1 MARNKKT
8 NTKGKAK
15 GKDYEVVPDF
25 AADFMT
31 ENGTTVE
38 LALYDN
44 GDNKN
49 DRVKLVIGGA
59 FIIYCSAVVV
69 DKNKKEKYVF
79 LSYPSIYNKKSEK
92 YFNQAYCFEK
102 SLIEEINE
110 KLTDYYF
117 NYDE

>member
-1 MARNKKT
+1 MAQNKKT
-8 NTKGKAK
+8 NTKKGK
-15 GKDYEVVPDF
+15 GKDYELVPDF
-25 AADFMT
+25 AADFMS
-31 ENGTTVE
+31 ENGATVE

-44 GDNKN
+44 GDDKQ

-59 FIIYCSAVVV
+59 FIIYCSAVVN
-69 DKNKKEKYVF
+69 KSKKERYAF
-79 LSYPSIYNKKSEK
+79 LSYPSYYSKKYEK

-117 NYDE
+117 NYDK

>member
-1 MARNKKT
+1 MAQTKKT
-8 NTKGKAK
+8 NTKGKGK

-25 AADFMT
+25 SADFMT
-31 ENGTTVE
+31 ENGATVE

-44 GDNKN
+44 GEDKN

-69 DKNKKEKYVF
+69 NKSKKERYVF
-79 LSYPSIYNKKSEK
+79 LSYPSFYSKKSEQ

-102 SLIEEINE
+102 SLIEEIDE
-110 KLTDYYF
+110 ALTGYYF
-117 NYDE
+117 E

>member
-1 MARNKKT
+1 MAQNKKT
-8 NTKGKAK
+8 NTKGKCK

-38 LALYDN
+38 LTLYDN
-44 GDNKN
+44 GYDKQN
-49 DRVKLVIGGA
+49 RVKLVIGGA
-59 FIIYCSAVVV
+59 FIIYCSAVVY
-69 DKNKKEKYVF
+69 KNKKENYVF
-79 LSYPSIYNKKSEK
+79 LSYPSFYSKKFEK

-110 KLTDYYF
+110 ALTGYYF
-117 NYDE
+117 D

>member
-1 MARNKKT
+1 MAQNKT
-8 NTKGKAK
+8 NTKGK

-25 AADFMT
+25 SADFIT
-31 ENGTTVE
+31 QSGATVE

-44 GDNKN
+44 GDKQ

-59 FIIYCSAVVV
+59 FIIYCSAVVI
-69 DKNKKEKYVF
+69 NKSKRERYAF
-79 LSYPSIYNKKSEK
+79 LSYPSFYSKKSEK
-92 YFNQAYCFEK
+92 YFNQAYCFDK

-110 KLTDYYF
+110 ELTDFYF

>member
-1 MARNKKT
+1 MAQSKKT
-8 NTKGKAK
+8 NTKVKGK

-44 GDNKN
+44 GYDKQ

-69 DKNKKEKYVF
+69 NKNKKEKYVF
-79 LSYPSIYNKKSEK
+79 LSYPSFYSKNSEK

-110 KLTDYYF
+110 ALTGYYF
-117 NYDE
+117 K

>member
-1 MARNKKT
+1 MAQNVKTKTKRN
-8 NTKGKAK
+8 GK

-25 AADFMT
+25 AADFIT

-44 GDNKN
+44 GDDKN
-49 DRVKLVIGGA
+49 DRVKLVIGSA
-59 FIIYCSAVVV
+59 FIIYCAAVVV
-69 DKNKKEKYVF
+69 DKTKKERYAF
-79 LSYPSIYNKKSEK
+79 LSYPSFYSKKSDK

-110 KLTDYYF
+110 ALTGYYF
-117 NYDE
+117 N

>member
-1 MARNKKT
+1 MAHTKKT
-8 NTKGKAK
+8 NTKGKGK

-25 AADFMT
+25 SADFMT

-44 GDNKN
+44 GDDKQ

-59 FIIYCSAVVV
+59 FIIYCLAVVV
-69 DKNKKEKYVF
+69 DRGKKEKYAF
-79 LSYPSIYNKKSEK
+79 LSYPSFYSKKSAK
-92 YFNQAYCFEK
+92 YLNQAYCFEK

-110 KLTDYYF
+110 ALMDYYF
-117 NYDE
+117 D

>member
-1 MARNKKT
+1 MAQTKKT
-8 NTKGKAK
+8 NTKGKGK

-25 AADFMT
+25 SADFMT
-31 ENGTTVE
+31 EDGATVE

-44 GDNKN
+44 GDDKN

-69 DKNKKEKYVF
+69 YNSKKGGYAF
-79 LSYPSIYNKKSEK
+79 LSYPSFYSKKSET

-102 SLIEEINE
+102 SIIEENNE
-110 KLTDYYF
+110 AVTGYYF
-117 NYDE
+117 

>member
-1 MARNKKT
+1 MAQNKKT
-8 NTKGKAK
+8 NTKGKCK

-25 AADFMT
+25 AADFISQ
-31 ENGTTVE
+31 NGTTVE

-44 GDNKN
+44 GYDKQ

-79 LSYPSIYNKKSEK
+79 LSYPSFYSKKSEK
-92 YFNQAYCFEK
+92 YFNQAYCIDK
-102 SLIEEINE
+102 SLIEEIND

-117 NYDE
+117 N

>member
-1 MARNKKT
+1 MAQNKKT

-15 GKDYEVVPDF
+15 GNDYEVVPDF
-25 AADFMT
+25 AADFMC

-44 GDNKN
+44 GYDKQ
-49 DRVKLVIGGA
+49 DKVKLVIGGA

-69 DKNKKEKYVF
+69 KNKKEKYVF
-79 LSYPSIYNKKSEK
+79 LSYPSYYSKKSEK
-92 YFNQAYCFEK
+92 YFNQAYCFDK

>member
-1 MARNKKT
+1 MAQTKKT
-8 NTKGKAK
+8 NTKGKGK

-25 AADFMT
+25 SADFMT

-44 GDNKN
+44 GDDKQ

-59 FIIYCSAVVV
+59 FIIYCLAVVV
-69 DKNKKEKYVF
+69 DRGKKEKYAF
-79 LSYPSIYNKKSEK
+79 LSYPSFYSKKSAK
-92 YFNQAYCFEK
+92 YLNQAYCFEK

-110 KLTDYYF
+110 VLMDYYF
-117 NYDE
+117 D

>member
-1 MARNKKT
+1 MAQTKKT
-8 NTKGKAK
+8 NTKGKGK

-25 AADFMT
+25 SADFMT

-44 GDNKN
+44 GDDKQ

-59 FIIYCSAVVV
+59 FIIYCLVVV
-69 DKNKKEKYVF
+69 DRSKKYAF
-79 LSYPSIYNKKSEK
+79 LSYPSFYSKKSAK
-92 YFNQAYCFEK
+92 YLNQAYCFEK

-110 KLTDYYF
+110 VLMDYYF
-117 NYDE
+117 D

>member
-1 MARNKKT
+1 MAQNKKT
-8 NTKGKAK
+8 NTKGKGK
-15 GKDYEVVPDF
+15 GKDYVVVPDF
-25 AADFMT
+25 AADFIS

-44 GDNKN
+44 GDDKQ

-59 FIIYCSAVVV
+59 FIIYCSAVVN
-69 DKNKKEKYVF
+69 KTKKERYAF
-79 LSYPSIYNKKSEK
+79 LSYPSYYSKKSEK

-110 KLTDYYF
+110 ALTGYYF
-117 NYDE
+117 D

>member
-1 MARNKKT
+1 MAQNKKT
-8 NTKGKAK
+8 KTKGNGKR
-15 GKDYEVVPDF
+15 KDYEVVPDF

-31 ENGTTVE
+31 ENGATVE

-44 GDNKN
+44 GDDKQ

-59 FIIYCSAVVV
+59 FIIYCAAVV
-69 DKNKKEKYVF
+69 DKTKKERYAF
-79 LSYPSIYNKKSEK
+79 LSYPSFYSKKSEK

-110 KLTDYYF
+110 ALTGYYF
-117 NYDE
+117 N

>member
-1 MARNKKT
+1 MAQNKKT
-8 NTKGKAK
+8 NTKKGK
-15 GKDYEVVPDF
+15 GKDYELVPDF
-25 AADFMT
+25 AADFMS
-31 ENGTTVE
+31 ENGATVE

-44 GDNKN
+44 GDDKQ

-69 DKNKKEKYVF
+69 NKTKKERYAF
-79 LSYPSIYNKKSEK
+79 LSYPSYYSKKSEK
-92 YFNQAYCFEK
+92 YFNRAYCFEK

-117 NYDE
+117 NYDK

>member
-1 MARNKKT
+1 MAQNKKT
-8 NTKGKAK
+8 NTKGKCK

-25 AADFMT
+25 AADFMS

-44 GDNKN
+44 GDDKQ

-59 FIIYCSAVVV
+59 FIIYCSAVVN
-69 DKNKKEKYVF
+69 KNKKGRYAF
-79 LSYPSIYNKKSEK
+79 LSYPSFYSKKSEK
-92 YFNQAYCFEK
+92 YFNQAYCFDK

-110 KLTDYYF
+110 ALTDYYF
-117 NYDE
+117 N

>member
-1 MARNKKT
+1 MAQTKKT
-8 NTKGKAK
+8 KRNGKGK

-25 AADFMT
+25 SADFMT
-31 ENGTTVE
+31 ENGATVE

-44 GDNKN
+44 GDGKQ

-59 FIIYCSAVVV
+59 FIIYGSAVVV
-69 DKNKKEKYVF
+69 DKSKKEKYAF
-79 LSYPSIYNKKSEK
+79 LSYPSFYSKKSDK

-110 KLTDYYF
+110 ALTGYYF
-117 NYDE
+117 E

>member
-1 MARNKKT
+1 MAQNKKT
-8 NTKGKAK
+8 NT
-15 GKDYEVVPDF
+15 KDYEVVPDF
-25 AADFMT
+25 AADFIT
-31 ENGTTVE
+31 QNGTTVE

-44 GDNKN
+44 GSNKN

-69 DKNKKEKYVF
+69 DKNKKERYAF
-79 LSYPSIYNKKSEK
+79 LSYPSVYSRNSEK

-110 KLTDYYF
+110 ALTDYYF
-117 NYDE
+117 N